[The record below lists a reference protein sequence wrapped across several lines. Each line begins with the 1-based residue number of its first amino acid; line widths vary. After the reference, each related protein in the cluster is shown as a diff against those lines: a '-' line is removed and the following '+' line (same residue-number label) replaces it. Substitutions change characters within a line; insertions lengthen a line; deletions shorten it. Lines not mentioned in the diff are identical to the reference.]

1 MLDFWWFSS
10 KKHHVFHIGHY
21 LFLPAC
27 RESFPPVS
35 CFVFL
40 SMRCVRSCCFFVNA
54 LCPFMF
60 FMFCFFVNVL
70 RCCSATRAFHVLFFS
85 RCVVS
90 IDNFD
95 LQFSLQCWLKCRFEI
110 QRSMSNGF
118 CRVLFKALNNTSGS
132 SWLLSARR
140 LLCRAARTFCMNSIT
155 RPSHQK
161 AQQMDN
167 LDRLRS
173 YSWFIGQVAIGK

>member
-1 MLDFWWFSS
+1 MLDFWWFST
-10 KKHHVFHIGHY
+10 KKHH
-21 LFLPAC
+21 PAC
-27 RESFPPVS
+27 KKSFPPVS
-35 CFVFL
+35 CFV
-40 SMRCVRSCCFFVNA
+40 FFVNA